1 MPSNQYSL
9 ASAFKAAEEDRLA
22 LWVGEFLAS
31 NGSDNAV
38 LAAGLAQ
45 DEHWW
50 AGPVRVSIEELV
62 RLAGP
67 EDEALCP
74 IEPEEWEGD
83 VGSMEESLESGW
95 EPPPLV
101 AQFHEGQL
109 LLQDG
114 NHRYE
119 ALVRAGKSHAWTLVF
134 FDDPRDRDDFR
145 ATSSLT
151 R

>member
-1 MPSNQYSL
+1 MSDTKQFSL

-31 NGSDNAV
+31 NGSDNGV

-50 AGPVRVSIEELV
+50 VGPQRVSIEELV

-95 EPPPLV
+95 EPPPLL

-119 ALVRAGKSHAWTLVF
+119 ALVRAGEPEAWVLVW
-134 FDDPRDRDDFR
+134 FDDQSEWEQYR
-145 ATSSLT
+145 AEIS
-151 R
+151 